1 MGVGDRRLLG
11 TESLGHTRPARERC
25 VCRAGR
31 AGCDF
36 PSDAAQIPLAT
47 QGGDRCGR
55 IEARHRNPASARRA
69 VSPMRFAEAWAVC
82 GAVAGAGTRRLL
94 ICGE

>member
-1 MGVGDRRLLG
+1 MRVGDRRLLG
-11 TESLGHTRPARERC
+11 TESLGHTRPAREHC
-25 VCRAGR
+25 VCPAGR
-31 AGCDF
+31 TGCDF
-36 PSDAAQIPLAT
+36 PSDAAQIP

-55 IEARHRNPASARRA
+55 IVARHRNPASARRA